1 MRLRTALASYRENF
15 RVASRQSPLVLLLLG
30 LSLAVLLP
38 LVSLALWAFR
48 QDAARLLSF
57 FNTELLELAAR
68 TLLLAGLATLW
79 AAALALPL
87 AWLVVRTDLP
97 GRSWWR
103 WLAALPLAIPSYV
116 GALTY
121 ITLLEPT
128 GPVNRFLGWLTGQ
141 GPLVNI
147 YGFWGGVFVLGLFTY
162 PFLFVLV
169 AGSLEVTN
177 PAYEEAA
184 RSLGQGPR
192 GVLWSVSLPLVKPS
206 ITAGALLVF
215 LYSASD
221 FGSLSLLRV
230 RVFTTE
236 IFHQLNT
243 RFDLGT
249 TALLALVLV
258 AITGLVLFGQRKA
271 LGARYFTQI
280 STASRPAPRAM
291 LGRWRLPAT
300 GLVIIIM
307 ALALILPVMVLVS
320 EIPGWDS
327 FWQSLAGQ
335 GRYTL
340 NSLGASAGAAS
351 LGLVLG
357 FLVAYA
363 AQRKRTIWGKGVY
376 SITQLGY
383 ALPGTV
389 LGLGMILFYNNY
401 LPWIYGTW
409 FMVVIA
415 YLVRFSP
422 QTMQAS
428 RSSLEAIHPHLEE
441 AARSLGLGPAR
452 AAVKVIV
459 PNIRAGLLAG
469 WALFFISAM
478 KELDATLLLRP
489 AGFDTLSVRIY
500 VYTLEADFSSAAVVA
515 LVQIIITAIPL
526 FLLLGRKERR
536 MQLG

>member
-1 MRLRTALASYRENF
+1 VT
-15 RVASRQSPLVLLLLG
+15 
-30 LSLAVLLP
+30 LP
-38 LVSLALWAFR
+38 LISLALWAFR
-48 QDAARLLSF
+48 QQTARLLSLF
-57 FNTELLELAAR
+57 DAELVALAAR

-79 AAALALPL
+79 AAALGLTL

-97 GRSWWR
+97 GRSWVR
-103 WLAALPLAIPSYV
+103 WLAALPLAIPSYI

-128 GPVNRFLGWLTGQ
+128 GPVNRFLDWLIGQ

-162 PFLFVLV
+162 PLLFVLV
-169 AGSLEVTN
+169 AGSLEVTD

-184 RSLGQGPR
+184 RSLGQRPR
-192 GVLWSVSLPLVKPS
+192 QVLWSVTLPLVKPS

-243 RFDLGT
+243 RFDPGAA
-249 TALLALVLV
+249 ALLALVLV
-258 AITGLVLFGQRKA
+258 IITGLVLLGQRKA
-271 LGARYFTQI
+271 LGARYFTQV
-280 STASRPAPRAM
+280 SSASRPAPRAT
-291 LGRWRLPAT
+291 LGRWRLPAA
-300 GLVIIIM
+300 GLVVTIM
-307 ALALILPVMVLVS
+307 ALTLVLPVMVLVS
-320 EIPGWDS
+320 DIPGWGS
-327 FWQSLAGQ
+327 FWVSLVSQ
-335 GRYTL
+335 GRYIW
-340 NSLGASAGAAS
+340 NSLAASASAAS

-357 FLVAYA
+357 YLVAYT
-363 AQRKRTIWGKGVY
+363 AQRKRVVWGKGVY
-376 SITQLGY
+376 SLTQMGY

-401 LPWIYGTW
+401 LPWIYGSW
-409 FMVVIA
+409 LIVVIG
-415 YLVRFSP
+415 YLVRFST
-422 QTMQAS
+422 QTVQAS
-428 RSSLEAIHPHLEE
+428 RSSLEGIHPHLEE
-441 AARSLGLGPAR
+441 AARSLGLGPAK
-452 AAVKVIV
+452 ASLKVII

-489 AGFDTLSVRIY
+489 AGFDTLPVRIY
-500 VYTLEADFSSAAVVA
+500 VHTLEADFASAALVA

-526 FLLLGRKERR
+526 SLLLGRRERK
-536 MQLG
+536 MQLS